1 MKTIEIDGILYNLTP
16 ADEAKNKV
24 KEVENTFYY
33 GASSD
38 DGKFEFCVL
47 LNEEGDIWE
56 GTQSVTYLPN
66 KGEKEIWDNVS
77 YLKNVIEFTFDFM
90 EEDISPMTRTEY
102 NILRELLKGAQKR
115 GWI

>member
-47 LNEEGDIWE
+47 LNDENKIWE
-56 GTQSVTYLPN
+56 DTQSITYLPN
-66 KGEKEIWDNVS
+66 TDKQEIWDNVD
-77 YLKNVIEFTFDFM
+77 YLKAILSSKNKNHYGEF
-90 EEDISPMTRTEY
+90 SPMTRTEY